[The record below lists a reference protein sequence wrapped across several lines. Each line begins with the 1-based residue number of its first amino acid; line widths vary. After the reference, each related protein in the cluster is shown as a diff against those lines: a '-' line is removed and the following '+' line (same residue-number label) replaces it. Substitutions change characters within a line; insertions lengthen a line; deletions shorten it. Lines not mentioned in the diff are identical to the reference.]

1 MEWFRSSTRT
11 IAGEKDGSPPL
22 GRKCRR
28 ISYNGIMADTLSKVE
43 HTATETR
50 SVSQIIYDEVASG
63 KLTLSPLGQKL
74 LEARRRI
81 EESGIPLL
89 NDEELEQEKAE
100 RRGGVE
106 NRDR

>member
-1 MEWFRSSTRT
+1 
-11 IAGEKDGSPPL
+11 
-22 GRKCRR
+22 
-28 ISYNGIMADTLSKVE
+28 MADTLSKVE

>member
-1 MEWFRSSTRT
+1 
-11 IAGEKDGSPPL
+11 
-22 GRKCRR
+22 
-28 ISYNGIMADTLSKVE
+28 MAETLSKSEPAV
-43 HTATETR
+43 TETR

-63 KLTLSPLGQKL
+63 KLVLSPLGKKL

>member
-1 MEWFRSSTRT
+1 
-11 IAGEKDGSPPL
+11 
-22 GRKCRR
+22 
-28 ISYNGIMADTLSKVE
+28 MAETLSKSEPAV
-43 HTATETR
+43 TETR

-63 KLTLSPLGQKL
+63 KRTLTPLGKKL

>member
-1 MEWFRSSTRT
+1 
-11 IAGEKDGSPPL
+11 
-22 GRKCRR
+22 
-28 ISYNGIMADTLSKVE
+28 MADTLSKAE

>member
-1 MEWFRSSTRT
+1 
-11 IAGEKDGSPPL
+11 
-22 GRKCRR
+22 
-28 ISYNGIMADTLSKVE
+28 MADTLSKAE
-43 HTATETR
+43 HIATETR

>member
-1 MEWFRSSTRT
+1 
-11 IAGEKDGSPPL
+11 
-22 GRKCRR
+22 
-28 ISYNGIMADTLSKVE
+28 MAETLSNSEPAV
-43 HTATETR
+43 TETR

-63 KLTLSPLGQKL
+63 KLVLSPLGKKL

>member
-1 MEWFRSSTRT
+1 V
-11 IAGEKDGSPPL
+11 
-22 GRKCRR
+22 
-28 ISYNGIMADTLSKVE
+28 ADTLSKSE
-43 HTATETR
+43 PAATETR

-63 KLTLSPLGQKL
+63 KLILSPLGKKL